1 MGTVNNAV
9 DNGVSPP
16 SPQAPLGSMH
26 VKKAEAA
33 GQSSRSPTMMSR
45 VLSINLLLLS
55 VLYGFRSWMVIIYET
70 PNAI

>member
-1 MGTVNNAV
+1 MDTVNNAV

-33 GQSSRSPTMMSR
+33 GQSRGRPLMMSR
-45 VLSINLLLLS
+45 GLSMNLLLPS
-55 VLYGFRSWMVIIYET
+55 VLYGFQLWIVIYI
-70 PNAI
+70 